1 MAKSSPAPQ
10 PASSALVTPEDF
22 DAGGKELPLEYRRGS
37 VPPGL
42 PDKLRV
48 RMLTHL
54 ETIECARSGL
64 KKPPDTD
71 EELHSMA
78 PYLVPSLPKEFPD
91 LLDKLMPRC
100 VARLEFVAFVLAH
113 GYDTQEQLR
122 EAVNKAMQT
131 ALAPAPA
138 TAS

>member
-1 MAKSSPAPQ
+1 
-10 PASSALVTPEDF
+10 
-22 DAGGKELPLEYRRGS
+22 
-37 VPPGL
+37 
-42 PDKLRV
+42 
-48 RMLTHL
+48 
-54 ETIECARSGL
+54 
-64 KKPPDTD
+64 
-71 EELHSMA
+71 MA